1 MAICFCGRIK
11 QRCMNE
17 ELFESFLTDYYFWE
31 NNIIRESNENCVT
44 YQFMN
49 SEEDVIISFM
59 NEKKAP
65 YNVYDSGILGEEFEY
80 AQLILFDI
88 KKENASVDKYK
99 EIIRFFLCLKEKIN
113 SDILVTSDVHNDIC
127 LLQDEVIIWSQELPF
142 DYR

>member
-1 MAICFCGRIK
+1 
-11 QRCMNE
+11 
-17 ELFESFLTDYYFWE
+17 
-31 NNIIRESNENCVT
+31 
-44 YQFMN
+44 
-49 SEEDVIISFM
+49 M

-65 YNVYDSGILGEEFEY
+65 YNVYDSGIIGEEFEY